1 MDRRQLIRLS
11 GAVGAVALGAA
22 AAVRGCAKS
31 APVAGK
37 APLSNCDVYQ
47 GSVAGWNVW
56 TADRRD
62 RDYRAEPAKA
72 IGEVSSN
79 LELVERLL
87 ASYRRTFKKAHY
99 GSMWG
104 AIFGQN
110 HLPIHQVFMSGPRR
124 KQSGL
129 RDPPARLHNG
139 MIPRLLTLQKSTR
152 AKRHQVM
159 PKLAR

>member
-1 MDRRQLIRLS
+1 MDHRRDNVTKNGQSKLREELTLDRRQLIRLT

-31 APVAGK
+31 APVADK

-47 GSVAGWNVW
+47 GSAAGWNVW

-79 LELVERLL
+79 FELVERLL
-87 ASYRRTFKKAHY
+87 ASYRRTFKNAHY

-104 AIFGQN
+104 AIFEQN
-110 HLPIHQVFMSGPRR
+110 QLSSNATAFTSYRATNDG
-124 KQSGL
+124 SS
-129 RDPPARLHNG
+129 ARLRG
-139 MIPRLLTLQKSTR
+139 
-152 AKRHQVM
+152 
-159 PKLAR
+159 